1 MLWLLWKVMPVIWNG
16 LKWFVILTNK
26 SSETQVLPKMIRYII
41 HLYRHSLVEF
51 NKSEVMVGLRWTVVW
66 VGDGCSN
73 TEVLGVGTVSRGRI
87 VMFSKPYYIRFSI
100 FLVRKRWEWITCFAT
115 GWFVTFPMA
124 VKAWKYEWQKL
135 CSCSSRETTNTENV

>member
-1 MLWLLWKVMPVIWNG
+1 MKNCDCNIYKNVVVMSIERCYGCYEKLCLLFEMV

-100 FLVRKRWEWITCFAT
+100 FLVKKR
-115 GWFVTFPMA
+115 
-124 VKAWKYEWQKL
+124 
-135 CSCSSRETTNTENV
+135 